1 MKRPL
6 EKVINIHDFIA
17 LDKGNSKIQKTT
29 HLDIENLQLWK
40 LCSSRIKYEL
50 IILQK
55 YCMNIGG
62 IVHSTYSRTSHHN
75 QESSNLIRHLQTTK
89 CMWIF
94 GLIGIKGHFSPILIW
109 LAKFC
114 WYDPLQRRKKWLA
127 NRTNNL
133 FTPTGRRSQ
142 RLTVAGSAPACSVIA
157 AADAI

>member
-1 MKRPL
+1 MSNQYSWL
-6 EKVINIHDFIA
+6 Y
-17 LDKGNSKIQKTT
+17 KGNSKIQKTV

-40 LCSSRIKYEL
+40 SCSTKIKYES
-50 IILQK
+50 IRFQK
-55 YCMNIGG
+55 YCTNIGG
-62 IVHSTYSRTSHHN
+62 IVHSTYSRTLHQT
-75 QESSNLIRHLQTTK
+75 QESPNLILHHQTTEYI
-89 CMWIF
+89 WIF
-94 GLIGIKGHFSPILIW
+94 GLIGIMGHFSPILIW